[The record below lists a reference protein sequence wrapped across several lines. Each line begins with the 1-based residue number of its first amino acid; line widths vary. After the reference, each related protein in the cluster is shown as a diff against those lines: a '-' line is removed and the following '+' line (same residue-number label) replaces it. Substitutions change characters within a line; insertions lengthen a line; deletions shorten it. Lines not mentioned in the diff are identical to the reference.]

1 MRNSLLILRGFAH
14 DPHSIL
20 AAIYQSA
27 LVGIELCCNISRRQ
41 SGVIFA
47 GQENGVAMLTNASHW
62 ESRSYDPQLPFW
74 RTASRHSAS
83 LRHFGVSSLQP
94 VEIKRHHHRNRSS
107 VAPDKLLC
115 YALQSVARRDKI
127 RNTSSPL
134 AGGFSC
140 LRKLLPGTLMML
152 VIQSAACQRRA
163 SQPCG
168 INKIPA
174 LWANLTRLRLARLCE
189 GLSQKVD

>member
-27 LVGIELCCNISRRQ
+27 LVGIELCCNVSRRQ

-83 LRHFGVSSLQP
+83 LRHFGVSSLQS
-94 VEIKRHHHRNRSS
+94 VEIKQHHDRNCLQL
-107 VAPDKLLC
+107 DKTTTTEHNAQHLSGRALPPL
-115 YALQSVARRDKI
+115 YA
-127 RNTSSPL
+127 RNGRC
-134 AGGFSC
+134 A
-140 LRKLLPGTLMML
+140 
-152 VIQSAACQRRA
+152 
-163 SQPCG
+163 
-168 INKIPA
+168 
-174 LWANLTRLRLARLCE
+174 LRLLA
-189 GLSQKVD
+189 